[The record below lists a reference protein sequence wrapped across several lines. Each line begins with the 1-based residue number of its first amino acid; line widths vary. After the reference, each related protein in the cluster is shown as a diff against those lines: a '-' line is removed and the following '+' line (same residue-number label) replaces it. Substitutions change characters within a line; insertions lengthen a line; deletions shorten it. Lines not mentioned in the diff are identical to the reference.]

1 MLGLHFDAASWYDD
15 ADWEDVPQEHYLGRL
30 AHRSS
35 RSRVYSLSV
44 STSPIEG
51 QSQVAYFLARTFP
64 QLCELFTV
72 HEPWDE
78 EEEEEERM
86 VIRKRWE
93 EVARYIP
100 LFAHIRL
107 DERRRLKLDAG
118 GKDDEEGMKRT
129 VMTKLTA
136 SLMRDHWRTKHEVCM
151 PVLSVSPSW
160 TDARGR

>member
-1 MLGLHFDAASWYDD
+1 MPSLKALTNVALYCPTLQMLGLHFDAASWYDD
-15 ADWEDVPQEHYLGRL
+15 ADWEDVPQEHYLGSL

-107 DERRRLKLDAG
+107 DERRRFKLDAG
-118 GKDDEEGMKRT
+118 GKDDEEGDEEDGDDEADGVT
-129 VMTKLTA
+129 DEG
-136 SLMRDHWRTKHEVCM
+136 SLEDQ
-151 PVLSVSPSW
+151 
-160 TDARGR
+160 A